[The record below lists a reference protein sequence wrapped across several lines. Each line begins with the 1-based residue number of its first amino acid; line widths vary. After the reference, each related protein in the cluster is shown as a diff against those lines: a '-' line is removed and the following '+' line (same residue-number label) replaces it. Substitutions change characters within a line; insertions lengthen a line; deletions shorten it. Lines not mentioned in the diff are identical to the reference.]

1 MAQMT
6 EQIVQKTR
14 SDAEVLPGSI
24 SNQQALGYPV
34 SASSVQ
40 FSSLSRV
47 RLFVTP

>member
-1 MAQMT
+1 MT

-40 FSSLSRV
+40 LSSVQSLSRV